1 MTCIIWINGH
11 VRPCLVSVDI
21 HAAVDHIRSTAIG
34 NTAACVVNV
43 HTDDGFLLLQ
53 PFFFCGGRH
62 TEVDGLH
69 VCGHGQPAGIY
80 IRHVV
85 EQILE
90 CQLHIRGF
98 GLRGAAGLGLLQ
110 CDINDLIVVSIHRFF
125 QAVKG
130 AFFCIAH
137 STQSGSRHEYPGVG
151 SAFLIRAE
159 KTCVVISF
167 HFVFIAQLPA
177 CIITQSD
184 YFHLVADIYLK

>member
-1 MTCIIWINGH
+1 MIIIIGIYNH

-21 HAAVDHIRSTAIG
+21 HAAVDHIRSTATVK
-34 NTAACVVNV
+34 TAACVVNV

-69 VCGHGQPAGIY
+69 VCGHRQPAGVY

-90 CQLHIRGF
+90 CQFHIRGF

-159 KTCVVISF
+159 KTCAVISF

-177 CIITQSD
+177 CIITQGD
-184 YFHLVADIYLK
+184 YFHLVADIYLA